1 MKLSLPILENWF
13 SRRHQTVVSNIQNM
27 AAELVTFRISEAP
40 QPESI
45 GQIRAAS
52 PEDVSIICGADSLL
66 IRNMTPEQTMNAVFE
81 AYEFYASW
89 ETALYQKITSDT
101 SLQELLE
108 LNADIFHRPMSICN
122 AKGWD
127 YAMLGG
133 DEPYIHPASET
144 LLSDITMSGVAE
156 TDRQT
161 FLSSH
166 NGAQPVVA
174 FSPSHQGNV
183 LIANIWLDGDKYGAI
198 LAYENGIPFTL
209 ADIQLM
215 EVFQTVITV
224 YATINKGVLRSRSVL
239 SEYLIDMLERRSLK
253 KYSPNKIL
261 KFLNWKASDTYC
273 ILAIAARKT
282 ADNMQL
288 SHLCDELEYA
298 VYKPQAFLYDNRII
312 CLIRLKDIPDYN
324 NFTNEIRYSVPEHL
338 FAWGLSHSFTGISEF
353 TTYYAQ
359 SCHAL
364 AHAIAQNVPGKTM
377 GSIACTYIR
386 RRCSD
391 DFILQSYL
399 HPDVANLIAYD
410 KKNHTLYANS
420 LYWYLFYNCNYTDA
434 ANKMNLHRN
443 TLIYRIN
450 RISELIHAD
459 LTKPEERELLLLS
472 FLLYKEIPVTDKK
485 KH

>member
-1 MKLSLPILENWF
+1 MKLSLPILESWF
-13 SRRHQTVVSNIQNM
+13 KRRHQTVLANVQNT
-27 AAELVTFRISEAP
+27 AAELVTFCISEMP
-40 QPESI
+40 QPETI

-52 PEDVSIICGADSLL
+52 SEDASIISGSDSLL
-66 IRNMTPEQTMNAVFE
+66 IKNMTPEQTMNAVFE

-89 ETALYQKITSDT
+89 ETALYQKITGDT

-108 LNADIFHRPMSICN
+108 LNADIFNRPMSICN

-127 YAMLGG
+127 YAMIGG
-133 DEPYIHPASET
+133 DEPYIHPE
-144 LLSDITMSGVAE
+144 AE
-156 TDRQT
+156 TITSDKHQEEGLETTRQA

-166 NGAQPVVA
+166 NGVQPVVA

-239 SEYLIDMLERRSLK
+239 SEYLIDILERKSLK

-261 KFLNWKASDTYC
+261 KFLNWKANDTYC

-282 ADNMQL
+282 ADNIQL
-288 SHLCDELEYA
+288 SHLCDELEHA
-298 VYKPQAFLYDNRII
+298 IYKPQAFLYDNRII
-312 CLIRLKDIPDYN
+312 CLLRIKDIPDYGN
-324 NFTNEIRYSVPEHL
+324 LTNEIRYSIPEHV
-338 FAWGLSHSFTGISEF
+338 FAWGLSHEFKGISEF
-353 TTYYAQ
+353 ASFYAQ

-364 AHAIAQNVPGKTM
+364 AHAIAQGVPGKTM
-377 GSIACTYIR
+377 SSIACTYIR

-399 HPDVANLIAYD
+399 HPDVARLIEHD
-410 KKNHTLYANS
+410 KQNRTVYASS
-420 LYWYLFYNCNYTDA
+420 LYYYLFYSCNFTDA
-434 ANKMNLHRN
+434 ANRMNLHRN
-443 TLIYRIN
+443 TLIYRIG
-450 RISELIHAD
+450 RIQELIHAD
-459 LTKPEERELLLLS
+459 LTRPEDRELLLLS
-472 FLLYKEIPVTDKK
+472 FLLYKEAAVTDKK
-485 KH
+485 MK